1 MLSPP
6 HRITSLQTQP
16 SVTNPFSI
24 ERGSNDQYASSTF
37 SINSSIV
44 EGKCFFEFAPSN
56 AAKNDRSKWFK
67 SGDRAGCVTS
77 SISHIPVKSE
87 KGLVQQQQQ

>member
-6 HRITSLQTQP
+6 HRITSLQTQE

-24 ERGSNDQYASSTF
+24 ERGSNNQYASSTF

-44 EGKCFFEFAPSN
+44 EGKCFFEFALSN

-67 SGDRAGCVTS
+67 SGDRADHRLHWFQTGAYDGWLTC
-77 SISHIPVKSE
+77 
-87 KGLVQQQQQ
+87 